1 MNIHLKVEGN
11 PQGPVLLFSN
21 SLGANLHMWD
31 EVVPFL
37 LSHFSII
44 RYDTRG
50 LGRSTVSPGPYT
62 IAQLGQDVLDILDEQ
77 GHEKV
82 HFCGLSMGGQIG
94 QWLGIHHPDRIHKLV
109 LSNTAAKIGRE
120 NRWNARIRLI
130 NQKGLG
136 VIWEGTQKVWFR
148 EAFIQQKHEKMLS
161 IKEMFLSHEVE
172 GYIACCAAV
181 RDADFREEISQIYL
195 PTLIIAGEEDTS
207 TTVEEAKYMAEKMSD
222 SQLVVLP
229 ARHIS
234 CVEHPQ
240 MFANN
245 LINFLT

>member
-1 MNIHLKVEGN
+1 MDLHINTEGK
-11 PQGPVLLFSN
+11 PEGPVLVFSN
-21 SLGANLHMWD
+21 SLGANLQMWD
-31 EVVPFL
+31 EVVSSL
-37 LSHFSII
+37 LPHFKVL

-50 LGRSTVSPGPYT
+50 LGKSTVSPGPYS
-62 IAQLGQDVLDILDEQ
+62 IPQLGEDVIAMLDER
-77 GHEKV
+77 GYDKV

-94 QWLGIHHPDRIHKLV
+94 QWLGIHHPERIDKLI

-148 EAFIQQKHEKMLS
+148 DEFIQQEQEKMLS

-172 GYIACCAAV
+172 GYIACCAAI
-181 RDADFREEISQIYL
+181 RDADFREDISRIQL
-195 PTLIIAGEEDTS
+195 PTLIIAGEKDTS
-207 TTVEEAKYMAEKMSD
+207 TTVAEAEFMAERISG
-222 SQLVVLP
+222 SQLSVLP

-234 CVEHPQ
+234 CIEQPE
-240 MFANN
+240 MFASN

>member
-1 MNIHLKVEGN
+1 MNIHIKVEGN
-11 PQGPVLLFSN
+11 PQRPVLVFSN

-31 EVVPFL
+31 EVVSYL
-37 LSHFSII
+37 LPHFNII

-50 LGRSTVSPGPYT
+50 LGRSIVSPGPYS
-62 IAQLGQDVLDILDEQ
+62 IAQLGQDVLDMLDAQ

-94 QWLGIHHPDRIHKLV
+94 QWLGVHHSDRINKLV
-109 LSNTAAKIGRE
+109 LSNTAAKIGME

-148 EAFIQQKHEKMLS
+148 DEFIQQELEKMLS
-161 IKEMFLSHEVE
+161 IKEMFLSHHVE

-181 RDADFREEISQIYL
+181 RDADFRKEISQIQL
-195 PTLIIAGEEDTS
+195 PALIIAGKEDTS
-207 TTVEEAKYMAEKMSD
+207 TTVSEAEFVAEQIPN

-234 CVEHPQ
+234 CIEHPQ

>member
-1 MNIHLKVEGN
+1 M
-11 PQGPVLLFSN
+11 
-21 SLGANLHMWD
+21 
-31 EVVPFL
+31 
-37 LSHFSII
+37 
-44 RYDTRG
+44 
-50 LGRSTVSPGPYT
+50 
-62 IAQLGQDVLDILDEQ
+62 LDEQ
-77 GHEKV
+77 GHQKV

-148 EAFIQQKHEKMLS
+148 DEFIQKDQERVLS
-161 IKEMFLSHEVE
+161 IKEMFLSHKRE

-181 RDADFREEISQIYL
+181 RDADFREEISQIQL

-207 TTVEEAKYMAEKMSD
+207 TTVAEAEYMAGQISN
-222 SQLVVLP
+222 SQLSVLP

-240 MFANN
+240 TFANN